1 MECDTLF
8 YAFDAQMHY
17 VRGYTV
23 KGWAA
28 FKVVRV
34 LIRWQR
40 KDYIVCQCKY
50 AYVHSYVPACASML
64 HSCVAMECGAH
75 GMWHRVLCL

>member
-17 VRGYTV
+17 VCGYTV

-28 FKVVRV
+28 FKVVCAYQMATRGLHCVSVQVYVYLCSSLRV
-34 LIRWQR
+34 LLC
-40 KDYIVCQCKY
+40 YIV
-50 AYVHSYVPACASML
+50 V
-64 HSCVAMECGAH
+64 
-75 GMWHRVLCL
+75 